1 MGNYTNK
8 TDEELERI
16 YEHGSDS
23 ERRRAD
29 KELENRGLIEDE
41 YGNRKQDVPD
51 VPNIGGS
58 LLFILGLAALVAGLL
73 GSLIIV
79 TGAVVYEA
87 YIYIGFILTF
97 VLMYLAKGRFPFVNF
112 LFYLG
117 CLALATRLF
126 ANVIEMME
134 NVDFA
139 TFLNRRG
146 DGLGGIIKYGFLYAI
161 YIFFIP
167 LFSMKLITAIVRK
180 MHSKSENKNS
190 TLNV

>member
-1 MGNYTNK
+1 MGNYSNK
-8 TDEELERI
+8 SDEELERI
-16 YEHGSDS
+16 YEQGND
-23 ERRRAD
+23 RDRYRAD
-29 KELENRGLIEDE
+29 EELVRRGLIENE
-41 YGNRKQDVPD
+41 HGNRIQNDVD

-58 LLFILGLAALVAGLL
+58 LLFILGLAAIAAGLL
-73 GSLIIV
+73 GALIIV
-79 TGAVVYEA
+79 AGAVVYEV

-97 VLMYLAKGRFPFVNF
+97 ALMYLAKGRFPFVNF

-139 TFLNRRG
+139 TFINRRT
-146 DGLGGIIKYGFLYAI
+146 DGLGVIIKYGFLYAI
-161 YIFFIP
+161 YIFIIP
-167 LFSMKLITAIVRK
+167 LFSMKLITSIVRK

-190 TLNV
+190 KLNV